1 MRRKSLSDGV
11 FGPVLAELCM
21 AALCSTGLAAS
32 SWRFLR
38 GILGAEGEAMRL
50 VTYGAVAAIALGSVL
65 LGLDWLS
72 APMSPM
78 ADTEAGLRAAAPPNV
93 AAPAPAVTPLPVAAT
108 APPTSPKA
116 PIGAPIVSPN
126 LAAPRSVNTPAS
138 SGATAQAAS
147 GATAQAAPSEAAD
160 TPQPAVRCNVNA
172 CATAYP
178 HSFRATDCT
187 YQPSNGPRRLCAK

>member
-1 MRRKSLSDGV
+1 
-11 FGPVLAELCM
+11 
-21 AALCSTGLAAS
+21 
-32 SWRFLR
+32 
-38 GILGAEGEAMRL
+38 MRL

-78 ADTEAGLRAAAPPNV
+78 ADTEAGLRAAAPPRV
-93 AAPAPAVTPLPVAAT
+93 AAPAPAVSPLPVAA
-108 APPTSPKA
+108 PSA

-138 SGATAQAAS
+138 SGATAQAA
-147 GATAQAAPSEAAD
+147 PSEPAD
-160 TPQPAVRCNVNA
+160 APQPAVRCNVNA

>member
-1 MRRKSLSDGV
+1 
-11 FGPVLAELCM
+11 M

-78 ADTEAGLRAAAPPNV
+78 ADTEAGLRAAAPPRV
-93 AAPAPAVTPLPVAAT
+93 AAPAPAVSPLPVAAPS
-108 APPTSPKA
+108 APSAPSA

-138 SGATAQAAS
+138 SGATAQAA
-147 GATAQAAPSEAAD
+147 PSEPAD
-160 TPQPAVRCNVNA
+160 APQPAVRCNVNA

>member
-38 GILGAEGEAMRL
+38 VILGAEGEAMRL

-78 ADTEAGLRAAAPPNV
+78 ADTEAGLRAAAPPRV
-93 AAPAPAVTPLPVAAT
+93 AAPAPAVSPLPVAAPSVPS
-108 APPTSPKA
+108 APSA

-138 SGATAQAAS
+138 SGATAQAA
-147 GATAQAAPSEAAD
+147 PSEPAD
-160 TPQPAVRCNVNA
+160 APQPAVRCNVNA

>member
-1 MRRKSLSDGV
+1 
-11 FGPVLAELCM
+11 M

-38 GILGAEGEAMRL
+38 GILGDEGEAMRL

-78 ADTEAGLRAAAPPNV
+78 ADTEAGLRAAAPPRV
-93 AAPAPAVTPLPVAAT
+93 AAPAPAVTPLPVAAASPS
-108 APPTSPKA
+108 APTA

-126 LAAPRSVNTPAS
+126 LAAPRNVNTPS
-138 SGATAQAAS
+138 SGATAQAA
-147 GATAQAAPSEAAD
+147 TSEPAD
-160 TPQPAVRCNVNA
+160 APQPAVRCNVNA

>member
-1 MRRKSLSDGV
+1 
-11 FGPVLAELCM
+11 
-21 AALCSTGLAAS
+21 
-32 SWRFLR
+32 
-38 GILGAEGEAMRL
+38 MRL

-78 ADTEAGLRAAAPPNV
+78 ADTQAGLRAAAPPRL
-93 AAPAPAVTPLPVAAT
+93 AAPAPAVTPQPVAAT
-108 APPTSPKA
+108 ASPSAPKA

-126 LAAPRSVNTPAS
+126 LTAPRSVDTPAS
-138 SGATAQAAS
+138 SGATAQA
-147 GATAQAAPSEAAD
+147 TPSDPVEA
-160 TPQPAVRCNVNA
+160 PQPAVRCNVNA

-187 YQPSNGPRRLCAK
+187 YRANGPRRLCAK

>member
-1 MRRKSLSDGV
+1 
-11 FGPVLAELCM
+11 M

-38 GILGAEGEAMRL
+38 GILGDEGEAMRL

-78 ADTEAGLRAAAPPNV
+78 ADTEAGLRAAAPPRV
-93 AAPAPAVTPLPVAAT
+93 AAPPATPQPVAAT
-108 APPTSPKA
+108 SPSAPTA

-126 LAAPRSVNTPAS
+126 LAAPRNVNTPAS
-138 SGATAQAAS
+138 SGATAQAA
-147 GATAQAAPSEAAD
+147 ATSEPADAPL
-160 TPQPAVRCNVNA
+160 PAVRCNVNA

>member
-1 MRRKSLSDGV
+1 
-11 FGPVLAELCM
+11 M
-21 AALCSTGLAAS
+21 ALPA
-32 SWRFLR
+32 WYPWD
-38 GILGAEGEAMRL
+38 EGEAMRL

-78 ADTEAGLRAAAPPNV
+78 ADTEAGLRAAAPPRV
-93 AAPAPAVTPLPVAAT
+93 AAPAPAVAPLPVAA
-108 APPTSPKA
+108 
-116 PIGAPIVSPN
+116 
-126 LAAPRSVNTPAS
+126 PAS
-138 SGATAQAAS
+138 PGATAQAV
-147 GATAQAAPSEAAD
+147 PSVPAD
-160 TPQPAVRCNVNA
+160 APQPAVRCNVNA

>member
-1 MRRKSLSDGV
+1 
-11 FGPVLAELCM
+11 M

-32 SWRFLR
+32 SWRFLH

-65 LGLDWLS
+65 LGLDWQS

-78 ADTEAGLRAAAPPNV
+78 ADTEAGLRAAAPRV
-93 AAPAPAVTPLPVAAT
+93 AAPAPAVTPPPVAAT
-108 APPTSPKA
+108 PSPSAPKA

-126 LAAPRSVNTPAS
+126 LAPPRIVNTPAS
-138 SGATAQAAS
+138 SGATAQAA
-147 GATAQAAPSEAAD
+147 PSEPAD
-160 TPQPAVRCNVNA
+160 APQPAVRCNVNA